1 MLNELRDGGEARPLK
16 TVLILPERVRDIS
29 LTYERDTHTHTHR
42 VTVCEYMSIY
52 WMMKCVCN
60 RTYISILDDEVTSLI
75 VRKDRQD
82 ILARFAMAL
91 PNEEVSLLP

>member
-29 LTYERDTHTHTHR
+29 LTYERDTHTHR

>member
-1 MLNELRDGGEARPLK
+1 M
-16 TVLILPERVRDIS
+16 
-29 LTYERDTHTHTHR
+29 
-42 VTVCEYMSIY
+42 
-52 WMMKCVCN
+52 CVCN

>member
-29 LTYERDTHTHTHR
+29 LTYERDTHTPGYCVR
-42 VTVCEYMSIY
+42 IY
-52 WMMKCVCN
+52 VDILDDEVCVCN